1 MCAWLLAHWLPFAG
15 VGITALAFAF
25 PAISIPILR
34 FLVGTEPGRYLL
46 LAAVAVTTFRYYG
59 DLRYDAGHA
68 AAVAEQ
74 ARATAR
80 AQQVAH
86 EQTVKRDG
94 QSDAAT
100 ADARSS
106 ADTRLTDHN
115 QRAARVEGIAR
126 EPRPPVPAVCPGP
139 DPRLTHEL
147 RDGGS
152 RLRAAEGRLRSLGT
166 AAGGDT
172 H

>member
-1 MCAWLLAHWLPFAG
+1 MFAWLLAHWLPLVG
-15 VGITALAFAF
+15 VGTAALAVAF
-25 PAISIPILR
+25 PAVSLPILK
-34 FLVGTEPGRYLL
+34 FLFGTELGRYLL

-59 DLRYDAGHA
+59 DLRYDAGYS

-74 ARATAR
+74 ARAATR
-80 AQQVAH
+80 AQQQA
-86 EQTVKRDG
+86 VKRDAK
-94 QSDAAT
+94 SDAAT
-100 ADARSS
+100 ADARQS
-106 ADTRLTDHN
+106 ADTRNAEHN

-147 RDGGS
+147 QDGGS
-152 RLRAAEGRLRSLGT
+152 RLRAAEGRLRSLGA
-166 AAGGDT
+166 AAGGDS